1 MEHIAREFLPKERHV
16 REIQKESREIKTVSD
31 YIDRVDRYIL
41 ARGGE
46 NSVVVYR
53 GVPKI
58 YPFPCRPNIF
68 RKGVMEGNP
77 FFERS
82 LFNAMRQSNLTGEK
96 RYLDNAIDAQHGE
109 FPSRLLDVTYN
120 CLTALYFAVTPY
132 YREKEDSKD
141 GEAGMVFLFFVDDI
155 FSPSARNTN
164 DNYDAII
171 NRDKPWFNGRKI
183 FQKNHKFIDHI
194 KLNSRIIAQ
203 QGAFILFQGDEA
215 EDLPAYMTYGI
226 RIPPSAKPRLRH
238 ELKQMFGIH
247 TGSIYPEIIN
257 LVEDIS
263 QKSRRLNTRDFTWEN
278 ELAYGMDRLEKELEY
293 YLDYAVDQHRNGGE
307 NTDQILLEI
316 EKIINS
322 YRVGIV
328 EFVREFP
335 LEDRTQLAAGMKG
348 ILERYQSIVH
358 EFADELVR
366 YGIGSV
372 SLKSLE
378 ITL

>member
-1 MEHIAREFLPKERHV
+1 M
-16 REIQKESREIKTVSD
+16 
-31 YIDRVDRYIL
+31 
-41 ARGGE
+41 
-46 NSVVVYR
+46 
-53 GVPKI
+53 
-58 YPFPCRPNIF
+58 
-68 RKGVMEGNP
+68 
-77 FFERS
+77 
-82 LFNAMRQSNLTGEK
+82 
-96 RYLDNAIDAQHGE
+96 
-109 FPSRLLDVTYN
+109 
-120 CLTALYFAVTPY
+120 
-132 YREKEDSKD
+132 
-141 GEAGMVFLFFVDDI
+141 
-155 FSPSARNTN
+155 
-164 DNYDAII
+164 
-171 NRDKPWFNGRKI
+171 
-183 FQKNHKFIDHI
+183 
-194 KLNSRIIAQ
+194 
-203 QGAFILFQGDEA
+203 
-215 EDLPAYMTYGI
+215 
-226 RIPPSAKPRLRH
+226 
-238 ELKQMFGIH
+238 
-247 TGSIYPEIIN
+247 
-257 LVEDIS
+257 EDIS